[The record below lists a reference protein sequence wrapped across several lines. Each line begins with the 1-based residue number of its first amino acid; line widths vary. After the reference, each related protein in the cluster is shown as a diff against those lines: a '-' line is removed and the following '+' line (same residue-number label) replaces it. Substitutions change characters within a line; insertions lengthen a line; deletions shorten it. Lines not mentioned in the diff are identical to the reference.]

1 MERWQGVYVMMNETN
16 FTEKVLKAFKNIIK
30 EIEKGSSELEVRR
43 TFDELFLRSVL
54 GYERRDIKWEKK
66 GLIYNIEVP
75 KSDDV
80 LNEIV
85 RKDKT
90 EIEEE
95 IRKLEEEINELV
107 FEIYA
112 VMEEEREMVE
122 AEVGVEN
129 IIPKSD

>member
-1 MERWQGVYVMMNETN
+1 MMSETN
-16 FTEKVLKAFKNIIK
+16 FTEKVLKAFKNIIN

-43 TFDELFLRSVL
+43 TVDELFLRSIL

-90 EIEEE
+90 EIEVE
-95 IRKLEEEINELV
+95 IRKLEEEINELI
-107 FEIYA
+107 FEIYG
-112 VMEEEREMVE
+112 VMEEEREIVE
-122 AEVGVEN
+122 AEVG
-129 IIPKSD
+129 S

>member
-1 MERWQGVYVMMNETN
+1 MNETN
-16 FTEKVLKAFKNIIK
+16 FTEKVLKAFKNIIN
-30 EIEKGSSELEVRR
+30 EIEKGSSEFEVRR

-80 LNEIV
+80 LNEVV

-90 EIEEE
+90 KIEEE
-95 IRKLEEEINELV
+95 IRKLEWEINELV
-107 FEIYA
+107 FEIYG
-112 VMEEEREMVE
+112 VTEEEIEIIE
-122 AEVGVEN
+122 AEADNRKNEG
-129 IIPKSD
+129 KR

>member
-1 MERWQGVYVMMNETN
+1 M
-16 FTEKVLKAFKNIIK
+16 KAFKNIIN
-30 EIEKGSSELEVRR
+30 EIEKGSSEFEVRR

-80 LNEIV
+80 LNVIV
-85 RKDKT
+85 RRDKT

-95 IRKLEEEINELV
+95 IRQLEVEINGLV
-107 FEIYA
+107 FEIYG
-112 VMEEEREMVE
+112 VTEEEREIIE
-122 AEVGVEN
+122 AEVGE
-129 IIPKSD
+129 

>member
-1 MERWQGVYVMMNETN
+1 MCETN
-16 FTEKVLKAFKNIIK
+16 FTEKVLKAFKNIIN
-30 EIEKGSSELEVRR
+30 EIEKGSSEFEVRR

-66 GLIYNIEVP
+66 GLIYNVEVP
-75 KSDDV
+75 KSVDV

-95 IRKLEEEINELV
+95 IRKLEDEINGLV
-107 FEIYA
+107 FEIYG
-112 VMEEEREMVE
+112 VTEEREIVE
-122 AEVGVEN
+122 AAVG
-129 IIPKSD
+129 S

>member
-1 MERWQGVYVMMNETN
+1 MSETN
-16 FTEKVLKAFKNIIK
+16 FTKKVLKAFKNITN

-43 TFDELFLRSVL
+43 TVDKLFLRSVL

-90 EIEEE
+90 KIEEE
-95 IRKLEEEINELV
+95 IRKLEGEVNGLV
-107 FEIYA
+107 FGVYGVTEGEMEI
-112 VMEEEREMVE
+112 VKT
-122 AEVGVEN
+122 EVD
-129 IIPKSD
+129 S

>member
-1 MERWQGVYVMMNETN
+1 MNETN
-16 FTEKVLKAFKNIIK
+16 FTEKVLKAFKNITN
-30 EIEKGSSELEVRR
+30 EIEKGSSEFEVRR

-80 LNEIV
+80 LNEVV

-90 EIEEE
+90 KIEEE
-95 IRKLEEEINELV
+95 IRKLEWEINELV
-107 FEIYA
+107 FEIYG
-112 VMEEEREMVE
+112 VTEEEIEIIE
-122 AEVGVEN
+122 AEADNRKNEG
-129 IIPKSD
+129 KR